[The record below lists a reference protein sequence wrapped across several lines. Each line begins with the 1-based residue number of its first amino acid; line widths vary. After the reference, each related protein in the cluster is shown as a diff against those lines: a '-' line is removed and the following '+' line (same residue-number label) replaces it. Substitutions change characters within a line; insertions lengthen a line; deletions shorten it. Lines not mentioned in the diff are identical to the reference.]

1 MNFSNNNIII
11 NISHFNI
18 PCDYCFIIKN
28 DKNKNIEV
36 QINNIDLMNII
47 KLIERMI
54 INIFIVGLN
63 FNIFINKTI
72 YNSQFSKTFN
82 CPKESFFISYILINE
97 FY

>member
-1 MNFSNNNIII
+1 
-11 NISHFNI
+11 
-18 PCDYCFIIKN
+18 
-28 DKNKNIEV
+28 
-36 QINNIDLMNII
+36 MNII

-82 CPKESFFISYILINE
+82 CPKESFFISYILIN
-97 FY
+97 